1 MIDKTMTPL
10 LYFHDEENDARSN
23 LDSALKNAKLL
34 ETSFQ
39 DALLELLCAL
49 FWGGTAKELIGA
61 LPSNVTLDLEAT
73 RDVLARIGYETEVT
87 KARDTFALTAPV
99 IHVSK
104 DQKATCLHPSDPL
117 PDNGLILHVFE
128 QLNPVAPPPQTS
140 WVSWTISGMWPQL
153 MAALFA
159 SLMINLA
166 GLALPFF
173 TRYVYDRAIPAQSQE
188 VLFYLGSGVLLVV
201 LFGILFRNLRSRLL
215 TYAGGRIAYLAG
227 VESLDKILSL
237 SLPVL
242 VKSSTDAHILRLRD
256 LERIRELVSGR
267 FAMTMLDA
275 PFIVIYLIAIGYLG
289 GILVVVPIVSLTLY
303 MLLIPF
309 MSMAEDR
316 AMRSASKLNAERSA
330 MQQDMVDKLKDL
342 IGVGLEERWIEKYS
356 RVMLQSAAA
365 NRKFAL
371 VSSALQAFSRFA
383 SSLTALAVLGVGIWL
398 IFQGTI
404 TPGALIASMMLIW
417 KIITPAQSFATSF
430 GRYFQLKHSCEQLQR
445 LMDLQGESYE
455 ASLVSPLRGLAPTV
469 AVNRVV
475 FRHSA
480 NREPSLAGVS
490 FQVNEGEIIGI
501 TGPNGAG
508 KTTLLHVISGL
519 IQPQGGSVLIGGRD
533 IRQFRTEDLRS
544 WLGLMPEHDKP
555 FRGTLR
561 SNLLMGRSDATDEE
575 LQQALEEAGL
585 GNLVNELPHGLESF
599 MYRKNGICVG
609 HDQQQSICIARTLL
623 KQPSLLLL
631 DDPSFH
637 SEKFRM
643 HFLNLLDRSRGKRTI
658 LFTSHEKR
666 LLEHCD
672 KVLVMDQGMPVGFD
686 KIAKASG
693 Q

>member
-1 MIDKTMTPL
+1 MFENTLNPL

-23 LDSALKNAKLL
+23 LDTALKNAKLL
-34 ETSFQ
+34 ENSFQ

-49 FWGGTAKELIGA
+49 FWSGTAKELIAA

-87 KARDTFALTAPV
+87 KTSATPEITAPV
-99 IHVSK
+99 IHVSN

-117 PDNGLILHVFE
+117 PQHGLLLHVFE

-153 MAALFA
+153 MGALFA

-173 TRYVYDRAIPAQSQE
+173 TRYVYDKAIPAQSQE
-188 VLFYLGSGVLLVV
+188 VLFYLGSGVLIVV

-365 NRKFAL
+365 NRQFAL
-371 VSSALQAFSRFA
+371 VSSALRAFSRFA

-398 IFQGTI
+398 IFQGSI

-417 KIITPAQSFATSF
+417 KIVTPAQSFATSF
-430 GRYFQLKHSCEQLQR
+430 GRYFQLKHSCDQLQR
-445 LMDLQGESYE
+445 LMDLQGESFE
-455 ASLVSPLRGLAPTV
+455 ASLVSPLRGLTPNIS
-469 AVNRVV
+469 VNRVV

-508 KTTLLHVISGL
+508 KTTLLHVIAGL

-585 GNLVNELPHGLESF
+585 GNLVNELPYGFESF
-599 MYRKNGICVG
+599 MYRKNGLCVG

-637 SEKFRM
+637 SEEFRR
-643 HFLNLLDRSRGKRTI
+643 HFLKLLDRSRGKRTV

-672 KVLVMDQGMPVGFD
+672 KVLVMDQGMPIGFD

>member
-1 MIDKTMTPL
+1 MIEDTFTPP
-10 LYFHDEENDARSN
+10 LYAQGEESTVRNN
-23 LDSALKNAKLL
+23 LETVLTNAKLL
-34 ETSFQ
+34 ENSFQ
-39 DALLELLCAL
+39 EALLELLCAL
-49 FWGGTAKELIGA
+49 LWNGTAKELIAA
-61 LPSNVTLDLEAT
+61 LPSTIKLDLEAT

-87 KARDTFALTAPV
+87 KASATPAISAPV
-99 IHVSK
+99 IHISK
-104 DQKATCLHPSDPL
+104 DQKVTCLHPYESL
-117 PDNGLILHVFE
+117 PNRGLLLHVFE
-128 QLNPVAPPPQTS
+128 PVNPVAPPPQIS
-140 WVSWTISGMWPQL
+140 WTSWTISSMWPQL
-153 MAALFA
+153 MGALFA

-173 TRYVYDRAIPAQSQE
+173 TRYVYDRAIPAQSHE
-188 VLFYLGSGVLLVV
+188 VLFYLGGGVLIVV

-237 SLPVL
+237 PLPVL

-267 FAMTMLDA
+267 FAMTILDA
-275 PFIVIYLIAIGYLG
+275 PFIIIFLIAIGYLG
-289 GILVVVPIVSLTLY
+289 GFLVVVPIVSLTIY
-303 MLLIPF
+303 MLFIPL

-316 AMRSASKLNAERSA
+316 AMRSASRLNAERSA

-371 VSSALQAFSRFA
+371 VSSALRAFSRFG
-383 SSLTALAVLGVGIWL
+383 SSLTALAVLGTGIWL

-417 KIITPAQSFATSF
+417 KVITPAQSFATSL

-469 AVNRVV
+469 AVSRVV

-508 KTTLLHVISGL
+508 KTTLLHVIAGL

-585 GNLVNELPHGLESF
+585 ANLVDELPYGFESF
-599 MYRKNGICVG
+599 MYRENGLCVG
-609 HDQQQSICIARTLL
+609 HDQQQSICIARALL
-623 KQPSLLLL
+623 KQPSLLLF
-631 DDPSFH
+631 DDPTFH
-637 SEKFRM
+637 SEKFRE
-643 HFLNLLDRSRGKRTI
+643 HFLCFLNKSRGKRTI

-666 LLEHCD
+666 LLEQCD
-672 KVLVMDQGMPVGFD
+672 KVLVMDQGMPIGFD
-686 KIAKASG
+686 KIAVPSAS
-693 Q
+693 